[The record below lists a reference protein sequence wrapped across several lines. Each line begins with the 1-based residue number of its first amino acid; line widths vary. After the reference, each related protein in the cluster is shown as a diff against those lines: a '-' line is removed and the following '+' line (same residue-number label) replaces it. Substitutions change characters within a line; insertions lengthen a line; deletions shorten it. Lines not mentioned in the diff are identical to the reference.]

1 MKALLIYRAA
11 QFSPNSVEK
20 DKMILEAV
28 GEELWNKGHD
38 VTYVAEENISDDD
51 DADVILS
58 MGRLPETIEWLARKE
73 QQARLTVNS
82 SKALRNASRST
93 IERLMREND
102 IPAAP
107 LEGDEGYWLKRGDA
121 AAQQKGDVVYAK
133 DGEERERLLADF
145 KARGI
150 SDVVVTAHVAGDL
163 VKFYGVRGTGFF
175 KCFYPTDDGESKFD
189 NEIHNGAAHHY
200 AFDSQQLMTTAERLA
215 AVIGLDVYG
224 GDCIVRSDGTFAI
237 IDFNDWPSFSR
248 CREEAAKAIAEK
260 VKVMG

>member
-1 MKALLIYRAA
+1 
-11 QFSPNSVEK
+11 
-20 DKMILEAV
+20 
-28 GEELWNKGHD
+28 
-38 VTYVAEENISDDD
+38 
-51 DADVILS
+51 

-73 QQARLTVNS
+73 QQARITVNS

-189 NEIHNGAAHHY
+189 NELHNGAAHHY
-200 AFDSQQLMTTAERLA
+200 AFDSQQLMATAERLA

-224 GDCIVRSDGTFAI
+224 G
-237 IDFNDWPSFSR
+237 
-248 CREEAAKAIAEK
+248 EAMALSLLSTSTTGPVSPVAGKRRQRR
-260 VKVMG
+260 